1 VLFPVVTPTAST
13 PNSQR
18 GWFFPLL
25 WHGLRLPGV
34 SVRHKGIVKMR
45 SVGGREEKE
54 EVVVM
59 VEEKFLELE

>member
-1 VLFPVVTPTAST
+1 
-13 PNSQR
+13 
-18 GWFFPLL
+18 
-25 WHGLRLPGV
+25 
-34 SVRHKGIVKMR
+34 VRHKGIVKMR

>member
-1 VLFPVVTPTAST
+1 
-13 PNSQR
+13 
-18 GWFFPLL
+18 
-25 WHGLRLPGV
+25 
-34 SVRHKGIVKMR
+34 MR